1 MSDTARVLRA
11 LHNYVVMCRGVCAGK
26 DIIGIQR
33 ALEMYEDIDV
43 NFSGSRESELLK
55 VRRSCLTPFLGQ

>member
-1 MSDTARVLRA
+1 MYFA
-11 LHNYVVMCRGVCAGK
+11 LYTGK

-43 NFSGSRESELLK
+43 NFPGSRESELLK
-55 VRRSCLTPFLGQ
+55 VRIS